1 MLGETAKA
9 MQRVCFESEPSEADL
24 ALLGS
29 RERWLVYRDLVR
41 TRLIGVI
48 EAALPRTKAAIGKD
62 ALGRI
67 VDEWLGTGGPTTR
80 FFRHVPNEL
89 ADFAIPIWRD
99 TAAGWVPDLASYE
112 ITRWTVRH
120 APSDPIPDAELSFE
134 RRPLVGAAVAVL
146 RLDHPVHVAP
156 TPEAGYEHEP
166 LILCVS
172 RNATHRAVSQK
183 LNPLAADLLEAWQRG
198 EETVAEAVER
208 VAAEHD
214 TEIGPAFVEKLSAL
228 IADFIDDGIIVG
240 GRA

>member
-62 ALGRI
+62 ALARI

-99 TAAGWVPDLASYE
+99 TAVEWVPDLASYE

-120 APSDPIPDAELSFE
+120 APSDPIPDVELSFE

-156 TPEAGYEHEP
+156 TPEAGYGHEP

-172 RNATHRAVSQK
+172 RNTTHRAVSQK

-214 TEIGPAFVEKLSAL
+214 IQIGAAFVEKLSAL